1 MTFSTTTSSPNAI
14 SIARLRGELRGR
26 VIGPDDPDYDE
37 ARTVFTGGI
46 DRRPAAILRV
56 TEAGDVA
63 RAVALA
69 SETGL
74 PLAVRSG
81 GHSPAGHSATDGG
94 IVLDLRDMRALDID
108 LEARTA
114 WADAGLTTGEYT
126 AAAATCGLATGFGD
140 TGSVGI
146 GGITLG
152 GGVGLLSRKHGLTVD
167 ALLAAEVVTADGRIV
182 RADGESHPD
191 LFWALR
197 GGGGNFGVVTRFLF
211 RLEELDGIIGGMLVL
226 PASPEVIEG
235 FVAEA
240 QAAPDELTTIAGVMP
255 APPLPFVPPEQ
266 HGRPVVMATLAYA
279 GDAESGRRAI
289 APLRALA
296 EPIVDM
302 VRPMAYPDVFPPE
315 QEGPQPLTAMR
326 TLFVDDI
333 DRAAAETILERL
345 AWGTG
350 SDGGDPTARARRRRG
365 AGPGRRDRFAHRA
378 APDAMANVAAVHG
391 QPERA
396 DLHEASASEFR
407 RRAAQRKRGRL
418 RQLPR
423 RRRRTRASA
432 TRIRGQ
438 TWDRLVAVKAHY
450 DPTNLFHSNQNVPP
464 AVPIR

>member
-1 MTFSTTTSSPNAI
+1 
-14 SIARLRGELRGR
+14 
-26 VIGPDDPDYDE
+26 
-37 ARTVFTGGI
+37 
-46 DRRPAAILRV
+46 
-56 TEAGDVA
+56 
-63 RAVALA
+63 
-69 SETGL
+69 
-74 PLAVRSG
+74 
-81 GHSPAGHSATDGG
+81 
-94 IVLDLRDMRALDID
+94 MRALDID

-114 WADAGLTTGEYT
+114 WADAGLTAGEYT

-152 GGVGLLSRKHGLTVD
+152 GGVGLLVAQARPD
-167 ALLAAEVVTADGRIV
+167 RRRAAGR
-182 RADGESHPD
+182 RGRDRGRPHRPRRWTESHPD

-211 RLEELDGIIGGMLVL
+211 RLEELDGIIGGMLLL

-240 QAAPDELTTIAGVMP
+240 QAAPDELTTIASVMP

-279 GDAESGRRAI
+279 GEAESGRRAI

-326 TLFVDDI
+326 TLFVDDM

-345 AWGTG
+345 AWATAPMAVTQLRVL
-350 SDGGDPTARARRRRG
+350 GGAVARVPADATA
-365 AGPGRRDRFAHRA
+365 FAHRERRM
-378 APDAMANVAAVHG
+378 MANVAAVHG

-396 DLHEASASEFR
+396 DLHEAWASEFAAALRSR
-407 RRAAQRKRGRL
+407 RYGRL
-418 RQLPR
+418 RQLPGR
-423 RRRRTRASA
+423 RRRGARPRGLSGGDVGPARSGQGALRPRPTSSTA
-432 TRIRGQ
+432 TRTCRRRSRFDESRRTPRRPRPAGRGRCASRSARCRARVGV
-438 TWDRLVAVKAHY
+438 DDHGRARHAAHISLWVRK
-450 DPTNLFHSNQNVPP
+450 PKSGSPSRAALTE
-464 AVPIR
+464 

>member
-1 MTFSTTTSSPNAI
+1 MTLSTTPFSRNAI

-56 TEAGDVA
+56 ADAEDVA

-81 GHSPAGHSATDGG
+81 GHSPAGHSVADGG

-211 RLEELDGIIGGMLVL
+211 RLEELDGIIGGMLLL
-226 PASPEVIEG
+226 PAPPEVIAG

-240 QAAPDELTTIAGVMP
+240 QAAPDELTTIASVMP

-279 GDAESGRRAI
+279 GEAESGRRAI

-302 VRPMAYPDVFPPE
+302 VRPMAYSDVFPPE

-326 TLFVDDI
+326 TLFVDEI
-333 DRAAAETILERL
+333 DCAAAETILERL
-345 AWGTG
+345 AWATAPMAVTQLRVL
-350 SDGGDPTARARRRRG
+350 GGAVARVPADATA
-365 AGPGRRDRFAHRA
+365 FAHRERRM
-378 APDAMANVAAVHG
+378 MANVAAVHG

-396 DLHEASASEFR
+396 DLHEAWASEF
-407 RRAAQRKRGRL
+407 AAAL
-418 RQLPR
+418 RSGGTGAYVNFLGDEGEERVREAYPG
-423 RRRRTRASA
+423 T
-432 TRIRGQ
+432 
-438 TWDRLVAVKAHY
+438 TWDRLAAIKARY
-450 DPTNLFHSNQNVPP
+450 DPTNLFRGNQNVPP
-464 AVPIR
+464 AD